1 MLNPK
6 IGLSTVLLI
15 DDDPEIIDV
24 VRATL
29 DEDGHEVLVSSG
41 GTSALRALT
50 ETQIDVLL
58 LDAEAESHQEHSLL
72 EMAVS
77 ASRPVATVMMISE
90 ATARRAERALNGG
103 ASGVLD
109 KPFSEQELRRAV
121 ARAVEGESFRGRLS
135 GLSVL
140 DMFQVFNLGRRSLVA
155 VLGTQPEARVWFDK
169 GEVVHAERGEAE
181 GEVVLDTLL
190 DVRTGAIRTLPFAAT
205 RRSVHRPFH
214 SLLLD
219 LLRTR
224 DETSQDLEV
233 TVEAEER
240 DFLGLGSE
248 LNAAPDD
255 GDPSHGPIPATDA
268 VTVLPRRRFDPLCV
282 AMTAEIPETLA
293 VALIELSSGLL
304 LGLSNSAHFT
314 PEFERFIAL
323 FTRSLF
329 RGPEV
334 RHIEDTLSE
343 QRGVDVAEGFVEE
356 LVVTSKHTH
365 HLAKAIAKGQVALMV
380 VTPRRTPVE
389 ATWTSIR
396 EMLPV
401 IDRNLG

>member
-1 MLNPK
+1 M
-6 IGLSTVLLI
+6 STVLLI

-24 VRATL
+24 VRTTL
-29 DEDGHEVLVSSG
+29 DEDGHDVLVSSG

-58 LDAEAESHQEHSLL
+58 LDAEAERHQEHSLL

-77 ASRPVATVMMISE
+77 AARPVATVMMISE
-90 ATARRAERALNGG
+90 ATARRAERALDGG

-121 ARAVEGESFRGRLS
+121 ARAVEGESFRGRLN

-140 DMFQVFNLGRRSLVA
+140 DMFQVFNLSRRSLVA

-181 GEVVLDTLL
+181 GEAVLDTLL
-190 DVRTGAIRTLPFAAT
+190 EVRTGAIRTLPFAIT

-224 DETSQDLEV
+224 DETSQDLDV
-233 TVEAEER
+233 TLDVEER

-248 LNAAPDD
+248 LTSGSGEGD
-255 GDPSHGPIPATDA
+255 GMREGSPAEDA
-268 VTVLPRRRFDPLCV
+268 VTALPQRRFDPLCV
-282 AMTAEIPETLA
+282 AMTAEIPEALA

-304 LGLSNSAHFT
+304 LGLSNSASFS

-343 QRGVDVAEGFVEE
+343 QRGVLVAEGFVEE
-356 LVVTSKHTH
+356 FVVTSRHTH
-365 HLAKAIAKGQVALMV
+365 HLAKVIAEGQVALMV
-380 VTPRRTPVE
+380 VTPRRTAVE

-401 IDRNLG
+401 IERNLC